1 MKKQELRGMLKGAL
15 LTMLVMSLVFTALAA
30 GKMIEV
36 TSGINLKINGQTFTP
51 TDVNGS
57 AVEVFAYN
65 GTTYVPLRAI
75 SQAFGKNV
83 GWDGSTSTVTI
94 DTPQNLRTIYMTKT
108 GEKYH
113 YDGSCNGGT
122 YFETTLEQALKI
134 GLEPCAKC
142 VK

>member
-1 MKKQELRGMLKGAL
+1 MKKQELRGMLKGAV

-51 TDVNGS
+51 TDVNGN

-83 GWDGSTSTVTI
+83 GWDGSTS
-94 DTPQNLRTIYMTKT
+94 KSS
-108 GEKYH
+108 H
-113 YDGSCNGGT
+113 YIHDKNR
-122 YFETTLEQALKI
+122 
-134 GLEPCAKC
+134 
-142 VK
+142 